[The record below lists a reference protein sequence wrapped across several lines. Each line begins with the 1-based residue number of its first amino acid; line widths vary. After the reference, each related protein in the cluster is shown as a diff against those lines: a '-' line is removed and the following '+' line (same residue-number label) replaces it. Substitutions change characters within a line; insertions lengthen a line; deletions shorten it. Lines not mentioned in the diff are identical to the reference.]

1 MFFQIISITP
11 CELAFDSLHN
21 SQTSWFYAEVK
32 KIIISEPQR

>member
-21 SQTSWFYAEVK
+21 SQTSYAEVK